1 MIVLKKLILV
11 GWVHKPQPPNG
22 GFELRLNVEDDGTA
36 KAVAGT
42 ARGLLIS
49 LVKILRFQGVV
60 VST

>member
-11 GWVHKPQPPNG
+11 WWVHKPQPPNG